1 MSTNRDLLKE
11 AIADAKAVKETAIA
25 NAKAALE
32 EAFTPQIKSM
42 LAAQIL
48 AEEEDD
54 DDLAEADK
62 VNKEKEEM
70 EEGYGMDD
78 TNEAEEI
85 DEEFDLEEILAELE
99 LEEGEDLEEE
109 TSEPH
114 GNIGAN
120 TPEGEPLG
128 FLEEE
133 INLDEMD
140 EDELKALIEDVIEDM
155 IESGELEAGGD
166 PVEFSDEEEGEEE
179 IEDEEE
185 VELSENLLAKTKGTA
200 KGVLK
205 SLAGYPEDVYKDALT
220 KLKANPELKDNKE
233 FMAMLNAAKTF
244 WNMASGAKSAGRDIG
259 TGAMGE
265 NKNMKKD
272 INEFDFSVPGSNPAI
287 ADDAQAIALF
297 LSTVVGLGGGSLLL
311 AYLQDEK
318 DALIDKFKQ
327 IIASK
332 NPKADA
338 KAAAEELKDEA
349 EMNENLRKF
358 KKEKSVGL
366 DEALKTIKILKK
378 EINES
383 NLLNSKLLYVN
394 KIFRNKNLTESQK
407 VKVLSAFDKA
417 TSVRETKVIYETLN
431 EGLVS
436 KTTTKSSIK
445 ESLGMASKPAGV
457 APKQPI
463 VESDQ
468 MVQRFQK
475 LAGIL

>member
-11 AIADAKAVKETAIA
+11 AIADAKAVKETALA

-48 AEEEDD
+48 AEEEEEDE

-62 VNKEKEEM
+62 VRMGKDEM
-70 EEGYGMDD
+70 EEGYGMED
-78 TNEAEEI
+78 TNEAEEL

-99 LEEGEDLEEE
+99 LEEGDDDTMEEE
-109 TSEPH
+109 MDAPH
-114 GNIGAN
+114 GNINADMDPD
-120 TPEGEPLG
+120 TG

-179 IEDEEE
+179 GGEEMEMGAEEE
-185 VELSENLLAKTKGTA
+185 VELDENILAKA
-200 KGVLK
+200 KGIAKGIGK
-205 SLAGYPEDVYKDALT
+205 SLIGFPEDVYNEAMA

-233 FMAMLNAAKTF
+233 FMAMLNAAKNF
-244 WNMASGAKSAGRDIG
+244 AAAAGAAASAGADIG
-259 TGAMGE
+259 T
-265 NKNMKKD
+265 K
-272 INEFDFSVPGSNPAI
+272 S
-287 ADDAQAIALF
+287 
-297 LSTVVGLGGGSLLL
+297 
-311 AYLQDEK
+311 
-318 DALIDKFKQ
+318 FKE
-327 IIASK
+327 
-332 NPKADA
+332 A
-338 KAAAEELKDEA
+338 KSEELE
-349 EMNENLRKF
+349 
-358 KKEKSVGL
+358 
-366 DEALKTIKILKK
+366 EALEAIETLKQ
-378 EINES
+378 ELSEV

-417 TSVRETKVIYETLN
+417 TSVKETKIIYETLN

-436 KTTTKSSIK
+436 KTNAKSSIK

>member
-11 AIADAKAVKETAIA
+11 AIADAKAVKETALA

-48 AEEEDD
+48 AEEEEEDE

-62 VNKEKEEM
+62 VRMGKDEM
-70 EEGYGMDD
+70 EEGYGMED
-78 TNEAEEI
+78 TNEAEEL

-99 LEEGEDLEEE
+99 LEEGDDDTMEEE
-109 TSEPH
+109 MDAPH
-114 GNIGAN
+114 GNINADMDPD
-120 TPEGEPLG
+120 TG

-166 PVEFSDEEEGEEE
+166 PVEFSDEEEEE
-179 IEDEEE
+179 EDEEE
-185 VELSENLLAKTKGTA
+185 GGEEMDMEMGAEEEMELDENILAKA
-200 KGVLK
+200 KGIAKGIGK
-205 SLAGYPEDVYKDALT
+205 SLIGFPEDVYNEAMA
-220 KLKANPELKDNKE
+220 KLKANPELKNNKE
-233 FMAMLNAAKTF
+233 FMAMLNAAKNF
-244 WNMASGAKSAGRDIG
+244 AAAAGAAASAGSDIG
-259 TGAMGE
+259 TKSFKEAKSKE
-265 NKNMKKD
+265 L
-272 INEFDFSVPGSNPAI
+272 EEAFEAI
-287 ADDAQAIALF
+287 KVLKQE
-297 LSTVVGLGGGSLLL
+297 LSEV
-311 AYLQDEK
+311 
-318 DALIDKFKQ
+318 
-327 IIASK
+327 
-332 NPKADA
+332 
-338 KAAAEELKDEA
+338 
-349 EMNENLRKF
+349 
-358 KKEKSVGL
+358 
-366 DEALKTIKILKK
+366 
-378 EINES
+378 

-407 VKVLSAFDKA
+407 VKVLSTFDKA
-417 TSVRETKVIYETLN
+417 TSVKETKIIYETLN

-436 KTTTKSSIK
+436 KTTKSSIK

-468 MVQRFQK
+468 MIQRFQK

>member
-48 AEEEDD
+48 AEEEED

-70 EEGYGMDD
+70 EEGYGIDD
-78 TNEAEEI
+78 TNEAEELE
-85 DEEFDLEEILAELE
+85 EEFDLEEILAELE

-155 IESGELEAGGD
+155 IKSGELEAGGD
-166 PVEFSDEEEGEEE
+166 PVEFSDEEEEEGEEEMDMGDMETEEE
-179 IEDEEE
+179 IEEGLKDLISKIKVAVGNEGEIVKTWLAKQDPKLVANAITDKEAYSDLLNLLRKEFSKDYDGSQMAKLYQALSKIVRGKELNSFIQSDPSGLLGTRKMEES
-185 VELSENLLAKTKGTA
+185 VELA
-200 KGVLK
+200 
-205 SLAGYPEDVYKDALT
+205 
-220 KLKANPELKDNKE
+220 
-233 FMAMLNAAKTF
+233 
-244 WNMASGAKSAGRDIG
+244 
-259 TGAMGE
+259 
-265 NKNMKKD
+265 
-272 INEFDFSVPGSNPAI
+272 
-287 ADDAQAIALF
+287 
-297 LSTVVGLGGGSLLL
+297 
-311 AYLQDEK
+311 
-318 DALIDKFKQ
+318 
-327 IIASK
+327 
-332 NPKADA
+332 
-338 KAAAEELKDEA
+338 
-349 EMNENLRKF
+349 
-358 KKEKSVGL
+358 
-366 DEALKTIKILKK
+366 EALKAIKILRK
-378 EINES
+378 ELNEV

-417 TSVRETKVIYETLN
+417 TSVRETKIIYETLN

-445 ESLGMASKPAGV
+445 ESLGMASKPAGI

>member
-11 AIADAKAVKETAIA
+11 AIADAKAVKETALA

-48 AEEEDD
+48 AEEEEEDE

-62 VNKEKEEM
+62 VRMDKDEM
-70 EEGYGMDD
+70 EEGYGMED
-78 TNEAEEI
+78 TNEAEELE
-85 DEEFDLEEILAELE
+85 EEFDLEEILAELD
-99 LEEGEDLEEE
+99 LEEGDYETMEEE

-120 TPEGEPLG
+120 TPKGEPLG
-128 FLEEE
+128 FLDEE

-166 PVEFSDEEEGEEE
+166 PVEFSDEEEEEGEEE
-179 IEDEEE
+179 IDMGDMEAEEE
-185 VELSENLLAKTKGTA
+185 IEEGLKDTVKGFGQKLGTA
-200 KGVLK
+200 VGKLAAPSSVKFLKVVKEKGLYDDLK
-205 SLAGYPEDVYKDALT
+205 KNLRGAPQNNTFQNIVKDDLGMDGLDRKQIANIISIAIELEFGQTVGGAMSTAGGPGEAGMT
-220 KLKANPELKDNKE
+220 AANENKE
-233 FMAMLNAAKTF
+233 
-244 WNMASGAKSAGRDIG
+244 
-259 TGAMGE
+259 
-265 NKNMKKD
+265 
-272 INEFDFSVPGSNPAI
+272 
-287 ADDAQAIALF
+287 
-297 LSTVVGLGGGSLLL
+297 
-311 AYLQDEK
+311 LQ
-318 DALIDKFKQ
+318 
-327 IIASK
+327 
-332 NPKADA
+332 
-338 KAAAEELKDEA
+338 
-349 EMNENLRKF
+349 
-358 KKEKSVGL
+358 
-366 DEALKTIKILKK
+366 EALKAIKILKK
-378 EINES
+378 ELNEV

-417 TSVRETKVIYETLN
+417 TSVRETKIIYETLN

-436 KTTTKSSIK
+436 KTNAKSSIK

-468 MVQRFQK
+468 MIQRFQK

>member
-70 EEGYGMDD
+70 EESYDMDN

-155 IESGELEAGGD
+155 IKSGELEAGGD
-166 PVEFSDEEEGEEE
+166 PVEFSDEEEEEGEEEMDMGDMETEEE
-179 IEDEEE
+179 IEEGLKDLISKIKVAVGNEGEIVKTWLAKQDPKLVANAITDKEAYSDLLNLLRKEFSKDYDGSQMAKLYQALSKIVRGKELNSFIQSDPSGLLGTRKMEES
-185 VELSENLLAKTKGTA
+185 VELA
-200 KGVLK
+200 
-205 SLAGYPEDVYKDALT
+205 
-220 KLKANPELKDNKE
+220 
-233 FMAMLNAAKTF
+233 
-244 WNMASGAKSAGRDIG
+244 
-259 TGAMGE
+259 
-265 NKNMKKD
+265 
-272 INEFDFSVPGSNPAI
+272 
-287 ADDAQAIALF
+287 
-297 LSTVVGLGGGSLLL
+297 
-311 AYLQDEK
+311 
-318 DALIDKFKQ
+318 
-327 IIASK
+327 
-332 NPKADA
+332 
-338 KAAAEELKDEA
+338 
-349 EMNENLRKF
+349 
-358 KKEKSVGL
+358 
-366 DEALKTIKILKK
+366 EALKAIKILRK
-378 EINES
+378 ELNEV

-417 TSVRETKVIYETLN
+417 TSVRETKIIYETLN

-445 ESLGMASKPAGV
+445 ESLGMASKPAGI

>member
-48 AEEEDD
+48 AEEEED

-166 PVEFSDEEEGEEE
+166 PVEFSDEEEEEEGEEEMDMGDMETEEE
-179 IEDEEE
+179 IEEGLKDLISKIKVAVGNEGEI
-185 VELSENLLAKTKGTA
+185 VKTWLAKQD
-200 KGVLK
+200 
-205 SLAGYPEDVYKDALT
+205 P
-220 KLKANPELKDNKE
+220 KLVANATTNKE
-233 FMAMLNAAKTF
+233 AYNDLLDSLRKEFSKDYDGSQMAKF
-244 WNMASGAKSAGRDIG
+244 Y
-259 TGAMGE
+259 
-265 NKNMKKD
+265 
-272 INEFDFSVPGSNPAI
+272 
-287 ADDAQAIALF
+287 QA
-297 LSTVVGLGGGSLLL
+297 LSKIVKG
-311 AYLQDEK
+311 
-318 DALIDKFKQ
+318 
-327 IIASK
+327 
-332 NPKADA
+332 
-338 KAAAEELKDEA
+338 EELKTFISKDPSGLSA
-349 EMNENLRKF
+349 PRKMG
-358 KKEKSVGL
+358 ESVEL
-366 DEALKTIKILKK
+366 AEALKAIKILRK
-378 EINES
+378 ELNEV

-417 TSVRETKVIYETLN
+417 TSVRETKIIYETLN

-436 KTTTKSSIK
+436 KITTKSSIK

>member
-1 MSTNRDLLKE
+1 
-11 AIADAKAVKETAIA
+11 
-25 NAKAALE
+25 
-32 EAFTPQIKSM
+32 
-42 LAAQIL
+42 
-48 AEEEDD
+48 
-54 DDLAEADK
+54 
-62 VNKEKEEM
+62 M
-70 EEGYGMDD
+70 ED
-78 TNEAEEI
+78 TNEAEEL

-99 LEEGEDLEEE
+99 LEEGDDDTMEEE
-109 TSEPH
+109 MDAPH
-114 GNIGAN
+114 GNINADMDPD
-120 TPEGEPLG
+120 TG

-179 IEDEEE
+179 GGEEMEMGAEEE
-185 VELSENLLAKTKGTA
+185 VELDENILAKA
-200 KGVLK
+200 KGIAKGIGK
-205 SLAGYPEDVYKDALT
+205 SLIGFPEDVYNEAMA

-233 FMAMLNAAKTF
+233 FMAMLNAAKNF
-244 WNMASGAKSAGRDIG
+244 AAAAGAAASAGADIG
-259 TGAMGE
+259 T
-265 NKNMKKD
+265 K
-272 INEFDFSVPGSNPAI
+272 S
-287 ADDAQAIALF
+287 
-297 LSTVVGLGGGSLLL
+297 
-311 AYLQDEK
+311 
-318 DALIDKFKQ
+318 FKE
-327 IIASK
+327 
-332 NPKADA
+332 A
-338 KAAAEELKDEA
+338 KSEELE
-349 EMNENLRKF
+349 
-358 KKEKSVGL
+358 
-366 DEALKTIKILKK
+366 EALEAIETLKQ
-378 EINES
+378 ELSEV

-417 TSVRETKVIYETLN
+417 TSVKETKIIYETLN

-436 KTTTKSSIK
+436 KTNAKSSIK

>member
-48 AEEEDD
+48 AEEEED

-140 EDELKALIEDVIEDM
+140 ENELKALIEDVIEDM

-166 PVEFSDEEEGEEE
+166 PVEFSDEEEEEEGEEE
-179 IEDEEE
+179 MDMGDMEAEEE
-185 VELSENLLAKTKGTA
+185 VELDENILAKTKGVT
-200 KGVLK
+200 KGIAK
-205 SLAGYPEDVYKDALT
+205 SLVGFPEDVYKEALA
-220 KLKANPELKDNKE
+220 KLKENPELKDNKE

-244 WNMASGAKSAGRDIG
+244 WNMASGAKSAGKDIG
-259 TGAMGE
+259 TSAMGE
-265 NKNMKKD
+265 SK
-272 INEFDFSVPGSNPAI
+272 ELQEALEAI
-287 ADDAQAIALF
+287 K
-297 LSTVVGLGGGSLLL
+297 V
-311 AYLQDEK
+311 
-318 DALIDKFKQ
+318 
-327 IIASK
+327 
-332 NPKADA
+332 
-338 KAAAEELKDEA
+338 
-349 EMNENLRKF
+349 LRK
-358 KKEKSVGL
+358 EL
-366 DEALKTIKILKK
+366 
-378 EINES
+378 NEV

>member
-48 AEEEDD
+48 AEEEED

-62 VNKEKEEM
+62 VNMEKDEM

-166 PVEFSDEEEGEEE
+166 PVEFSDEEEEEGEEE
-179 IEDEEE
+179 IDMGDMEDEEE
-185 VELSENLLAKTKGTA
+185 IEENILSKAKDIFSSDTAKFIKKVKEKGLYDDLKKNLRGASQNNTFQDIIKIDLGMDGLSRGQVANIISRAIEKEFGKSVGGAMTTAGGAGEAGGTTAERLEFQEALKAIKSLKKELSE
-200 KGVLK
+200 V
-205 SLAGYPEDVYKDALT
+205 
-220 KLKANPELKDNKE
+220 
-233 FMAMLNAAKTF
+233 
-244 WNMASGAKSAGRDIG
+244 
-259 TGAMGE
+259 
-265 NKNMKKD
+265 
-272 INEFDFSVPGSNPAI
+272 
-287 ADDAQAIALF
+287 
-297 LSTVVGLGGGSLLL
+297 
-311 AYLQDEK
+311 
-318 DALIDKFKQ
+318 
-327 IIASK
+327 
-332 NPKADA
+332 
-338 KAAAEELKDEA
+338 
-349 EMNENLRKF
+349 
-358 KKEKSVGL
+358 
-366 DEALKTIKILKK
+366 
-378 EINES
+378 

-394 KIFRNKNLTESQK
+394 KVFRNKNLTESQK

-417 TSVRETKVIYETLN
+417 TSVREAKVIYETLN
-431 EGLVS
+431 EGLVAKS
-436 KTTTKSSIK
+436 TTKTSIR
-445 ESLGMASKPAGV
+445 ESLGRASKPTGV

-468 MVQRFQK
+468 MVKRFQK

>member
-48 AEEEDD
+48 AEEEEE

-62 VNKEKEEM
+62 VNMEKDEM

-99 LEEGEDLEEE
+99 LDEEDEMTEEDMYEAEE
-109 TSEPH
+109 
-114 GNIGAN
+114 A
-120 TPEGEPLG
+120 EG
-128 FLEEE
+128 LEEE

-155 IESGELEAGGD
+155 IKSGELEAGGD
-166 PVEFSDEEEGEEE
+166 PVEFSDEEEEEGKEEMDMGDMEAEEE
-179 IEDEEE
+179 IEEGLKDLISKIKVAVGNEGEI
-185 VELSENLLAKTKGTA
+185 VKTWLAKQDPKLVANATTDKEA
-200 KGVLK
+200 YDDLLD
-205 SLAGYPEDVYKDALT
+205 SLR
-220 KLKANPELKDNKE
+220 KE
-233 FMAMLNAAKTF
+233 FSKDYDGSQMAKF
-244 WNMASGAKSAGRDIG
+244 Y
-259 TGAMGE
+259 
-265 NKNMKKD
+265 
-272 INEFDFSVPGSNPAI
+272 
-287 ADDAQAIALF
+287 QA
-297 LSTVVGLGGGSLLL
+297 LSKIVKG
-311 AYLQDEK
+311 
-318 DALIDKFKQ
+318 
-327 IIASK
+327 
-332 NPKADA
+332 
-338 KAAAEELKDEA
+338 EELKTFISKDPSGLSA
-349 EMNENLRKF
+349 PRKIG
-358 KKEKSVGL
+358 ESVEL
-366 DEALKTIKILKK
+366 AEALKAIKILKK
-378 EINES
+378 ELNEV

-417 TSVRETKVIYETLN
+417 TSVRETKIIYETLN

-436 KTTTKSSIK
+436 KITTKSSIK

>member
-1 MSTNRDLLKE
+1 
-11 AIADAKAVKETAIA
+11 
-25 NAKAALE
+25 
-32 EAFTPQIKSM
+32 M

-48 AEEEDD
+48 AEEEEE

-62 VNKEKEEM
+62 VNMEKDEM

-85 DEEFDLEEILAELE
+85 EEEFDLEEILAELE
-99 LEEGEDLEEE
+99 LDEE

-166 PVEFSDEEEGEEE
+166 PVEFSDEEEEEGEEEMDMGDMEAEEE
-179 IEDEEE
+179 IEEGLKDLISKIKVAVGNEGEIVKTWLAKQDPKLVANAITDKEAYNDLLDSLRKEFSKDYDGSQMAKFYQVLSKIVRGKELNSFIQSDPSGLIGTRKMEES
-185 VELSENLLAKTKGTA
+185 VELA
-200 KGVLK
+200 
-205 SLAGYPEDVYKDALT
+205 
-220 KLKANPELKDNKE
+220 
-233 FMAMLNAAKTF
+233 
-244 WNMASGAKSAGRDIG
+244 
-259 TGAMGE
+259 
-265 NKNMKKD
+265 
-272 INEFDFSVPGSNPAI
+272 
-287 ADDAQAIALF
+287 
-297 LSTVVGLGGGSLLL
+297 
-311 AYLQDEK
+311 
-318 DALIDKFKQ
+318 
-327 IIASK
+327 
-332 NPKADA
+332 
-338 KAAAEELKDEA
+338 
-349 EMNENLRKF
+349 
-358 KKEKSVGL
+358 
-366 DEALKTIKILKK
+366 EALKAIKILKK
-378 EINES
+378 ELNEV

>member
-1 MSTNRDLLKE
+1 
-11 AIADAKAVKETAIA
+11 
-25 NAKAALE
+25 
-32 EAFTPQIKSM
+32 M

-48 AEEEDD
+48 AEEEED

-78 TNEAEEI
+78 TNEVEEI

-166 PVEFSDEEEGEEE
+166 PVEFSDEEEEGEEE
-179 IEDEEE
+179 IDMGDMEAEEE
-185 VELSENLLAKTKGTA
+185 IEEGLKDLISKIKVAVGNEGEIVKTWLAKQDPKLVANATTDKEAYNDLLDSLRKEFSKDYDGSQMAKFYQALSKIVKGVEL
-200 KGVLK
+200 
-205 SLAGYPEDVYKDALT
+205 
-220 KLKANPELKDNKE
+220 
-233 FMAMLNAAKTF
+233 KTF
-244 WNMASGAKSAGRDIG
+244 ISKDPSGLSAPRK
-259 TGAMGE
+259 MGE
-265 NKNMKKD
+265 
-272 INEFDFSVPGSNPAI
+272 SVE
-287 ADDAQAIALF
+287 
-297 LSTVVGLGGGSLLL
+297 L
-311 AYLQDEK
+311 A
-318 DALIDKFKQ
+318 
-327 IIASK
+327 
-332 NPKADA
+332 
-338 KAAAEELKDEA
+338 
-349 EMNENLRKF
+349 
-358 KKEKSVGL
+358 
-366 DEALKTIKILKK
+366 EALKAIKILKK
-378 EINES
+378 ELNEV

-417 TSVRETKVIYETLN
+417 TSVRETKIIYETLN

-436 KTTTKSSIK
+436 KITTKSSIK

>member
-70 EEGYGMDD
+70 EESYDMDN

-155 IESGELEAGGD
+155 IKSGELEAGGD
-166 PVEFSDEEEGEEE
+166 PVEFSDEEEEEGEEEMDMGDMEAEEE
-179 IEDEEE
+179 IEEGLKDLISKIKVAVGNEGEIVKTWLAKQDPKLVANAITDKEAYSDLLNLLRKEFSKDYDGSQMAKLYQALSKIVRGKELNSFIQSDPSGLLGTRKMEES
-185 VELSENLLAKTKGTA
+185 VELA
-200 KGVLK
+200 
-205 SLAGYPEDVYKDALT
+205 
-220 KLKANPELKDNKE
+220 
-233 FMAMLNAAKTF
+233 
-244 WNMASGAKSAGRDIG
+244 
-259 TGAMGE
+259 
-265 NKNMKKD
+265 
-272 INEFDFSVPGSNPAI
+272 
-287 ADDAQAIALF
+287 
-297 LSTVVGLGGGSLLL
+297 
-311 AYLQDEK
+311 
-318 DALIDKFKQ
+318 
-327 IIASK
+327 
-332 NPKADA
+332 
-338 KAAAEELKDEA
+338 
-349 EMNENLRKF
+349 
-358 KKEKSVGL
+358 
-366 DEALKTIKILKK
+366 EALKAIKILRK
-378 EINES
+378 ELNEV

-407 VKVLSAFDKA
+407 IKVLSAFDKA
-417 TSVRETKVIYETLN
+417 TSVRETKIIYETLN

-445 ESLGMASKPAGV
+445 ESLGMASKPAGI

>member
-11 AIADAKAVKETAIA
+11 AIADAKAVKETALA

-48 AEEEDD
+48 AEEEEEDE
-54 DDLAEADK
+54 DDLAEADR
-62 VNKEKEEM
+62 VRMEKDEM

-99 LEEGEDLEEE
+99 LDEEDDMMEGEDDMM
-109 TSEPH
+109 
-114 GNIGAN
+114 
-120 TPEGEPLG
+120 
-128 FLEEE
+128 EEE

-166 PVEFSDEEEGEEE
+166 PVEFSGEEEGEEE
-179 IEDEEE
+179 GGEEMDMEMDAEEE
-185 VELSENLLAKTKGTA
+185 IEEGLKDVISKIKVTLGNEGEMVKKWLATQ
-200 KGVLK
+200 
-205 SLAGYPEDVYKDALT
+205 
-220 KLKANPELKDNKE
+220 NPEL
-233 FMAMLNAAKTF
+233 
-244 WNMASGAKSAGRDIG
+244 I
-259 TGAMGE
+259 
-265 NKNMKKD
+265 
-272 INEFDFSVPGSNPAI
+272 V
-287 ADDAQAIALF
+287 
-297 LSTVVGLGGGSLLL
+297 
-311 AYLQDEK
+311 
-318 DALIDKFKQ
+318 
-327 IIASK
+327 
-332 NPKADA
+332 
-338 KAAAEELKDEA
+338 KAANDDEDAYKELLDGLRAKYSKDYDGSGMAKMYNALSKIVKGKELDTFISKDPSGLQGPSTPQKEA
-349 EMNENLRKF
+349 LK
-358 KKEKSVGL
+358 L
-366 DEALKTIKILKK
+366 QEALKTVKILQQ
-378 EINES
+378 ELSEV

-417 TSVRETKVIYETLN
+417 TSVRETKIIYETLN

-445 ESLGMASKPAGV
+445 ESLGMASKPAGI

-468 MVQRFQK
+468 MVKRFQK

>member
-48 AEEEDD
+48 AEEEEE

-62 VNKEKEEM
+62 VNMEKDEM

-99 LEEGEDLEEE
+99 LDEE

-120 TPEGEPLG
+120 TPKGKPLG

-166 PVEFSDEEEGEEE
+166 PVEFSGEEEEEGDEMEA
-179 IEDEEE
+179 EEE
-185 VELSENLLAKTKGTA
+185 VELSENILAKTKGTA
-200 KGVLK
+200 KGILK
-205 SLAGYPEDVYKDALT
+205 SLVGFPKDVYQDALA
-220 KLKANPELKDNKE
+220 KLKENPELKDNKE

-244 WNMASGAKSAGRDIG
+244 WEIAAGAKAAGSDMG
-259 TGAMGE
+259 TKAMGE

-272 INEFDFSVPGSNPAI
+272 INEFDFNVPGSNPEI
-287 ADDAQAIALF
+287 ANDAYAVALF
-297 LSTVVGLGGGSLLL
+297 LSTIVGLGGGSLLL

-327 IIASK
+327 IMASR
-332 NPKADA
+332 NPKAEA
-338 KAAAEELKDEA
+338 TKAAEELSDEA
-349 EMNENLRKF
+349 KMNENLRKF

-366 DEALKTIKILKK
+366 DEALKAIKILKK

-445 ESLGMASKPAGV
+445 ESLGMASKAAGI

>member
-48 AEEEDD
+48 AEEEEE

-62 VNKEKEEM
+62 VNMEKDEM

-85 DEEFDLEEILAELE
+85 EEEFDLEEILAELE
-99 LEEGEDLEEE
+99 LDEE

-166 PVEFSDEEEGEEE
+166 PVEFSGEEEEEGDEMEA
-179 IEDEEE
+179 EEE
-185 VELSENLLAKTKGTA
+185 VELSENLLDKAKGTA

-205 SLAGYPEDVYKDALT
+205 SLAGYPEDVYKDALA

-244 WNMASGAKSAGRDIG
+244 WNMASGAKAAGKDIG

-272 INEFDFSVPGSNPAI
+272 INEFDFNVPGSNPEI
-287 ADDAQAIALF
+287 ANDAYAVALF
-297 LSTVVGLGGGSLLL
+297 LSTIVGLGGGSLLL

-318 DALIDKFKQ
+318 DALVDKIKQ
-327 IIASK
+327 IMASR
-332 NPKADA
+332 NPKAEA
-338 KAAAEELKDEA
+338 TKAAEELKDEA

-445 ESLGMASKPAGV
+445 ESLGMASKAAGV

>member
-48 AEEEDD
+48 AEEEED

-62 VNKEKEEM
+62 VNKEKDEM

-99 LEEGEDLEEE
+99 LDEEDEMKEEVYE
-109 TSEPH
+109 AEEAE
-114 GNIGAN
+114 N
-120 TPEGEPLG
+120 
-128 FLEEE
+128 LEEE

-166 PVEFSDEEEGEEE
+166 PVEFSGEEEEEGEEE
-179 IEDEEE
+179 MDMGDMEAEEE
-185 VELSENLLAKTKGTA
+185 IEENILSKAKDIFSSDTA
-200 KGVLK
+200 KFIKKVKEKGLYDDLK
-205 SLAGYPEDVYKDALT
+205 KNLRGASQNNTFQDIIKVDLGMDGLSRGQV
-220 KLKANPELKDNKE
+220 ANIISRAIEKE
-233 FMAMLNAAKTF
+233 F
-244 WNMASGAKSAGRDIG
+244 G
-259 TGAMGE
+259 
-265 NKNMKKD
+265 
-272 INEFDFSVPGSNPAI
+272 
-287 ADDAQAIALF
+287 
-297 LSTVVGLGGGSLLL
+297 
-311 AYLQDEK
+311 
-318 DALIDKFKQ
+318 
-327 IIASK
+327 
-332 NPKADA
+332 
-338 KAAAEELKDEA
+338 
-349 EMNENLRKF
+349 
-358 KKEKSVGL
+358 KSVGGAMTTAGGAGEAGGTTAERL
-366 DEALKTIKILKK
+366 ELQEALKAIKSLKK
-378 EINES
+378 ELNEV

-417 TSVRETKVIYETLN
+417 TSVREAKVIYETLN
-431 EGLVS
+431 EGLVAKS
-436 KTTTKSSIK
+436 TTKTPIR
-445 ESLGMASKPAGV
+445 ESLGRASKPAGV

-468 MVQRFQK
+468 MVKRFQK

>member
-48 AEEEDD
+48 AEEEEE

-62 VNKEKEEM
+62 VNMEKDEM

-166 PVEFSDEEEGEEE
+166 PVEFSDEEEEGEEEMDMGDMEAEEE
-179 IEDEEE
+179 IEEGLKDLISKIKVAVGNEGEIVKTWLAKQDPKLVANAITDKEAYNDLLDLLRKEFSKDYDGSQMAKFYQALSKIVRGKELNSFIQSDPSGLMGTRKMEES
-185 VELSENLLAKTKGTA
+185 VELA
-200 KGVLK
+200 
-205 SLAGYPEDVYKDALT
+205 
-220 KLKANPELKDNKE
+220 
-233 FMAMLNAAKTF
+233 
-244 WNMASGAKSAGRDIG
+244 
-259 TGAMGE
+259 
-265 NKNMKKD
+265 
-272 INEFDFSVPGSNPAI
+272 
-287 ADDAQAIALF
+287 
-297 LSTVVGLGGGSLLL
+297 
-311 AYLQDEK
+311 
-318 DALIDKFKQ
+318 
-327 IIASK
+327 
-332 NPKADA
+332 
-338 KAAAEELKDEA
+338 
-349 EMNENLRKF
+349 
-358 KKEKSVGL
+358 
-366 DEALKTIKILKK
+366 EALKAIKILKK
-378 EINES
+378 ELNEV

-445 ESLGMASKPAGV
+445 ESLGMASKAAGI

>member
-11 AIADAKAVKETAIA
+11 AIADAKAVKETALA

-48 AEEEDD
+48 AEEEEEDE

-62 VNKEKEEM
+62 VRMDKDEM
-70 EEGYGMDD
+70 EEGYGMED
-78 TNEAEEI
+78 TNEAEELE
-85 DEEFDLEEILAELE
+85 EEFDLEEILAELD
-99 LEEGEDLEEE
+99 LEEEDYETMEEE

-128 FLEEE
+128 FLDEE

-166 PVEFSDEEEGEEE
+166 PVEFSDEEEEGEEE
-179 IEDEEE
+179 GGEEMDMEMDAEEE
-185 VELSENLLAKTKGTA
+185 MELDENILAKA
-200 KGVLK
+200 KGIAKGIGK
-205 SLAGYPEDVYKDALT
+205 SLIGFPEDVYNEAMA
-220 KLKANPELKDNKE
+220 KLKANPELKNNKE
-233 FMAMLNAAKTF
+233 FMAMLNAAKNF
-244 WNMASGAKSAGRDIG
+244 AAAAGAAASAGADIG
-259 TGAMGE
+259 T
-265 NKNMKKD
+265 K
-272 INEFDFSVPGSNPAI
+272 S
-287 ADDAQAIALF
+287 
-297 LSTVVGLGGGSLLL
+297 
-311 AYLQDEK
+311 
-318 DALIDKFKQ
+318 FKE
-327 IIASK
+327 
-332 NPKADA
+332 A
-338 KAAAEELKDEA
+338 KSEELE
-349 EMNENLRKF
+349 
-358 KKEKSVGL
+358 
-366 DEALKTIKILKK
+366 EALEAIETLKQ
-378 EINES
+378 ELSEV

-417 TSVRETKVIYETLN
+417 TSVKETKIIYETLN

>member
-48 AEEEDD
+48 AEEEED

-155 IESGELEAGGD
+155 IKSGELEAGGD
-166 PVEFSDEEEGEEE
+166 PVEFSNEEEEEGKEEMDMGDMEAEEE
-179 IEDEEE
+179 IEEGLKDLISKIKVAVGNEGEIVKTWLAKQDPKLVANATTDKEAYDDLLDLLRKEFSKDYDGSQMAKFYQVLSKIVRGKELNSFIQSDPSGLMGTRKMEES
-185 VELSENLLAKTKGTA
+185 VELA
-200 KGVLK
+200 
-205 SLAGYPEDVYKDALT
+205 
-220 KLKANPELKDNKE
+220 
-233 FMAMLNAAKTF
+233 
-244 WNMASGAKSAGRDIG
+244 
-259 TGAMGE
+259 
-265 NKNMKKD
+265 
-272 INEFDFSVPGSNPAI
+272 
-287 ADDAQAIALF
+287 
-297 LSTVVGLGGGSLLL
+297 
-311 AYLQDEK
+311 
-318 DALIDKFKQ
+318 
-327 IIASK
+327 
-332 NPKADA
+332 
-338 KAAAEELKDEA
+338 
-349 EMNENLRKF
+349 
-358 KKEKSVGL
+358 
-366 DEALKTIKILKK
+366 EALKAIKILKK
-378 EINES
+378 ELNEV

-417 TSVRETKVIYETLN
+417 TSVRETKIIYETLN

>member
-11 AIADAKAVKETAIA
+11 AIADAKAVKDTAIA

-54 DDLAEADK
+54 DLAEADK
-62 VNKEKEEM
+62 VNMEKEEM

-78 TNEAEEI
+78 TNEAEELE
-85 DEEFDLEEILAELE
+85 EEFDLEEILAELE

-120 TPEGEPLG
+120 TPEGEPLS

-166 PVEFSDEEEGEEE
+166 PVEFSDEEEEEGEEE
-179 IEDEEE
+179 MDMGDMEAEEE
-185 VELSENLLAKTKGTA
+185 VELDENILSKTKAVA
-200 KGVLK
+200 KGVAK
-205 SLAGYPEDVYKDALT
+205 SLNPFDNVRDAYKDALA
-220 KLKANPELKDNKE
+220 KLETNPELKNNKE
-233 FMAMLNAAKTF
+233 YMTMLKAMENVANFVGGAAYAAQNNQSK
-244 WNMASGAKSAGRDIG
+244 GQY
-259 TGAMGE
+259 E
-265 NKNMKKD
+265 NK
-272 INEFDFSVPGSNPAI
+272 E
-287 ADDAQAIALF
+287 
-297 LSTVVGLGGGSLLL
+297 
-311 AYLQDEK
+311 LQ
-318 DALIDKFKQ
+318 
-327 IIASK
+327 
-332 NPKADA
+332 
-338 KAAAEELKDEA
+338 
-349 EMNENLRKF
+349 
-358 KKEKSVGL
+358 
-366 DEALKTIKILKK
+366 EALKAIKILKK
-378 EINES
+378 ELNEV

>member
-11 AIADAKAVKETAIA
+11 AIADAKAVKETALA

-48 AEEEDD
+48 AEEEEEDE

-62 VNKEKEEM
+62 IRMEKDEM

-99 LEEGEDLEEE
+99 LDEEDDMMEGEDDMM
-109 TSEPH
+109 
-114 GNIGAN
+114 
-120 TPEGEPLG
+120 
-128 FLEEE
+128 EEE

-166 PVEFSDEEEGEEE
+166 PVEFSGEEEGEEE
-179 IEDEEE
+179 GGEEMDMEMDAEEE
-185 VELSENLLAKTKGTA
+185 IEEG
-200 KGVLK
+200 LK
-205 SLAGYPEDVYKDALT
+205 DVISKIKVTLGNEGEMVKKWLT
-220 KLKANPELKDNKE
+220 TQNPEL
-233 FMAMLNAAKTF
+233 
-244 WNMASGAKSAGRDIG
+244 I
-259 TGAMGE
+259 
-265 NKNMKKD
+265 
-272 INEFDFSVPGSNPAI
+272 V
-287 ADDAQAIALF
+287 
-297 LSTVVGLGGGSLLL
+297 
-311 AYLQDEK
+311 
-318 DALIDKFKQ
+318 
-327 IIASK
+327 
-332 NPKADA
+332 
-338 KAAAEELKDEA
+338 KAANDDEDAYKELLDGLRAKYSKDYDGSGMAKMYNALSKIVKGKELDTFISKDPSGLQGPSTPQKEA
-349 EMNENLRKF
+349 LK
-358 KKEKSVGL
+358 L
-366 DEALKTIKILKK
+366 QEALKTVKILQQ
-378 EINES
+378 ELSEV

-417 TSVRETKVIYETLN
+417 TSVRETKIIYETLN

-445 ESLGMASKPAGV
+445 ESLGMASKPAGI

-468 MVQRFQK
+468 MVKRFQK

>member
-48 AEEEDD
+48 AEEEEE

-62 VNKEKEEM
+62 VNMEKDEM

-99 LEEGEDLEEE
+99 LDEEDEMTEEDMYEAEE
-109 TSEPH
+109 
-114 GNIGAN
+114 A
-120 TPEGEPLG
+120 EG
-128 FLEEE
+128 LEEE

-155 IESGELEAGGD
+155 IKSGELEAGGD
-166 PVEFSDEEEGEEE
+166 PVEFSDEEEEEGKEEMDMGDMEAEEE
-179 IEDEEE
+179 IEEGLKDLISKIKVAVGNEGEIVKTWLAKQDPKLVANAITDKEAYDDLLDSLRKEFSKDYDGSQMAKFYQALSKIVRGKELNSFIQSDPSGLMGTRKMEES
-185 VELSENLLAKTKGTA
+185 VELA
-200 KGVLK
+200 
-205 SLAGYPEDVYKDALT
+205 
-220 KLKANPELKDNKE
+220 
-233 FMAMLNAAKTF
+233 
-244 WNMASGAKSAGRDIG
+244 
-259 TGAMGE
+259 
-265 NKNMKKD
+265 
-272 INEFDFSVPGSNPAI
+272 
-287 ADDAQAIALF
+287 
-297 LSTVVGLGGGSLLL
+297 
-311 AYLQDEK
+311 
-318 DALIDKFKQ
+318 
-327 IIASK
+327 
-332 NPKADA
+332 
-338 KAAAEELKDEA
+338 
-349 EMNENLRKF
+349 
-358 KKEKSVGL
+358 
-366 DEALKTIKILKK
+366 EALKAIKILKK
-378 EINES
+378 ELNEV

-417 TSVRETKVIYETLN
+417 TSVRETKIIYETLN

-436 KTTTKSSIK
+436 KTTAKSSIK
-445 ESLGMASKPAGV
+445 ESLGMASKAAGV

>member
-11 AIADAKAVKETAIA
+11 AIADAKAVKETALA

-48 AEEEDD
+48 AEEEEEDE

-62 VNKEKEEM
+62 VRMDKDEM
-70 EEGYGMDD
+70 EEGYGMED
-78 TNEAEEI
+78 TNEAEELE
-85 DEEFDLEEILAELE
+85 EEFDLEEILAELD
-99 LEEGEDLEEE
+99 LEEGDYETMEEE

-120 TPEGEPLG
+120 TPKGEPLG
-128 FLEEE
+128 FLDEE

-166 PVEFSDEEEGEEE
+166 PVEFSDEEEEEGEEE
-179 IEDEEE
+179 GGEEMDMEMDAEEE
-185 VELSENLLAKTKGTA
+185 MELDENILAKA
-200 KGVLK
+200 KGIAKGIGK
-205 SLAGYPEDVYKDALT
+205 SLIGFPEDVYNEAMA
-220 KLKANPELKDNKE
+220 KLKANPELKNNKE
-233 FMAMLNAAKTF
+233 FMAMLNAAKNF
-244 WNMASGAKSAGRDIG
+244 AAAAGAAASAGADIG
-259 TGAMGE
+259 TKSFKEAKSKE
-265 NKNMKKD
+265 L
-272 INEFDFSVPGSNPAI
+272 EEAFEAI
-287 ADDAQAIALF
+287 KVLKQE
-297 LSTVVGLGGGSLLL
+297 LSEV
-311 AYLQDEK
+311 
-318 DALIDKFKQ
+318 
-327 IIASK
+327 
-332 NPKADA
+332 
-338 KAAAEELKDEA
+338 
-349 EMNENLRKF
+349 
-358 KKEKSVGL
+358 
-366 DEALKTIKILKK
+366 
-378 EINES
+378 

-417 TSVRETKVIYETLN
+417 TSVKETKIIYETLS

-436 KTTTKSSIK
+436 KTTKSSIK

>member
-48 AEEEDD
+48 AEEEEE

-62 VNKEKEEM
+62 VNMEKDEM

-99 LEEGEDLEEE
+99 LDEEDEMTEEDMYEAEE
-109 TSEPH
+109 
-114 GNIGAN
+114 A
-120 TPEGEPLG
+120 EG
-128 FLEEE
+128 LEEE

-155 IESGELEAGGD
+155 IKSGELEAGGD
-166 PVEFSDEEEGEEE
+166 PVEFSDEEEEEGKEEMDMGDMEAEEE
-179 IEDEEE
+179 IEEGLKDLISKIKVAVGNEGEI
-185 VELSENLLAKTKGTA
+185 VKTWLAKQDPKLVANATTDKEA
-200 KGVLK
+200 YDDLLD
-205 SLAGYPEDVYKDALT
+205 SLR
-220 KLKANPELKDNKE
+220 KE
-233 FMAMLNAAKTF
+233 FSKDYDGSQMAKF
-244 WNMASGAKSAGRDIG
+244 Y
-259 TGAMGE
+259 
-265 NKNMKKD
+265 
-272 INEFDFSVPGSNPAI
+272 
-287 ADDAQAIALF
+287 QA
-297 LSTVVGLGGGSLLL
+297 LSKIVKG
-311 AYLQDEK
+311 
-318 DALIDKFKQ
+318 
-327 IIASK
+327 
-332 NPKADA
+332 
-338 KAAAEELKDEA
+338 EELKTFISKDPSGLSA
-349 EMNENLRKF
+349 PRKIG
-358 KKEKSVGL
+358 ESVEL
-366 DEALKTIKILKK
+366 AEALKAIKILKK
-378 EINES
+378 ELNEV

>member
-48 AEEEDD
+48 AEEEED

-62 VNKEKEEM
+62 VNMEKDEM

-99 LEEGEDLEEE
+99 LDEEDEMKEEVYE
-109 TSEPH
+109 AEEAE
-114 GNIGAN
+114 N
-120 TPEGEPLG
+120 
-128 FLEEE
+128 LEEE

-166 PVEFSDEEEGEEE
+166 PVEFSDEEEEEGEEEMDMGDMEAEEE
-179 IEDEEE
+179 IEENILSKAKDIFSSDTAKFIKKVKEKGLYDDLKKNLRGASQNNTFQDIIKVDLGMDGLSRGQVANIISRAIEKE
-185 VELSENLLAKTKGTA
+185 FGKSVGGAMTTAGGAGEAGGTTAERLEFQEALKAIKSLKKELSE
-200 KGVLK
+200 V
-205 SLAGYPEDVYKDALT
+205 
-220 KLKANPELKDNKE
+220 
-233 FMAMLNAAKTF
+233 
-244 WNMASGAKSAGRDIG
+244 
-259 TGAMGE
+259 
-265 NKNMKKD
+265 
-272 INEFDFSVPGSNPAI
+272 
-287 ADDAQAIALF
+287 
-297 LSTVVGLGGGSLLL
+297 
-311 AYLQDEK
+311 
-318 DALIDKFKQ
+318 
-327 IIASK
+327 
-332 NPKADA
+332 
-338 KAAAEELKDEA
+338 
-349 EMNENLRKF
+349 
-358 KKEKSVGL
+358 
-366 DEALKTIKILKK
+366 
-378 EINES
+378 

-394 KIFRNKNLTESQK
+394 KVFRNKNLTESQK

-417 TSVRETKVIYETLN
+417 TSVREAKVIYETLN
-431 EGLVS
+431 EGLVAKS
-436 KTTTKSSIK
+436 TTKASIR
-445 ESLGMASKPAGV
+445 ESLGRASKPAGV

-468 MVQRFQK
+468 MVKRFQK

>member
-48 AEEEDD
+48 AEEEEE

-62 VNKEKEEM
+62 VNMEKDEM
-70 EEGYGMDD
+70 EEGYGMED
-78 TNEAEEI
+78 TNEAEEL

-99 LEEGEDLEEE
+99 LEEGDDDTMEEE
-109 TSEPH
+109 MDAPH
-114 GNIGAN
+114 GNINADMDPD
-120 TPEGEPLG
+120 TG

-155 IESGELEAGGD
+155 IKSGELEAGGD

-179 IEDEEE
+179 GGEEMDIEMDAEEE
-185 VELSENLLAKTKGTA
+185 IEEGLKDVISKIKVTLGNEGEMVKKWLATQ
-200 KGVLK
+200 
-205 SLAGYPEDVYKDALT
+205 
-220 KLKANPELKDNKE
+220 NPEL
-233 FMAMLNAAKTF
+233 
-244 WNMASGAKSAGRDIG
+244 I
-259 TGAMGE
+259 
-265 NKNMKKD
+265 
-272 INEFDFSVPGSNPAI
+272 V
-287 ADDAQAIALF
+287 
-297 LSTVVGLGGGSLLL
+297 
-311 AYLQDEK
+311 
-318 DALIDKFKQ
+318 
-327 IIASK
+327 
-332 NPKADA
+332 
-338 KAAAEELKDEA
+338 KAANDDEDAYKELLDGLRAKYSKDYDGSGMA
-349 EMNENLRKF
+349 KMYNALSKIV
-358 KKEKSVGL
+358 KGKELDTFISKDPSGL
-366 DEALKTIKILKK
+366 QGPSTPQKETLKLQEALKTVKILQQ
-378 EINES
+378 ELSEV

-417 TSVRETKVIYETLN
+417 TSVRETKIIYETLN

>member
-11 AIADAKAVKETAIA
+11 AIADAKAVKETALA

-48 AEEEDD
+48 AEEEEEDE

-62 VNKEKEEM
+62 IRMEKDKM

-99 LEEGEDLEEE
+99 LDEEDDMMEGEDDMM
-109 TSEPH
+109 
-114 GNIGAN
+114 
-120 TPEGEPLG
+120 
-128 FLEEE
+128 EEE

-166 PVEFSDEEEGEEE
+166 PVEFSGEEEGEEE
-179 IEDEEE
+179 GGEEMDMEMDAEEE
-185 VELSENLLAKTKGTA
+185 IEEG
-200 KGVLK
+200 LK
-205 SLAGYPEDVYKDALT
+205 DVISKIKVTLGNEGEMVKKWLT
-220 KLKANPELKDNKE
+220 TQNPEL
-233 FMAMLNAAKTF
+233 
-244 WNMASGAKSAGRDIG
+244 I
-259 TGAMGE
+259 
-265 NKNMKKD
+265 
-272 INEFDFSVPGSNPAI
+272 V
-287 ADDAQAIALF
+287 
-297 LSTVVGLGGGSLLL
+297 
-311 AYLQDEK
+311 
-318 DALIDKFKQ
+318 
-327 IIASK
+327 
-332 NPKADA
+332 
-338 KAAAEELKDEA
+338 KAANDDEDAYKELLDGLRAKYSKDYDGSGMAKMYNALSKIVKGKELDTFISKDPSGLQGPSTPQKEA
-349 EMNENLRKF
+349 LK
-358 KKEKSVGL
+358 L
-366 DEALKTIKILKK
+366 QEALKTVKILQQ
-378 EINES
+378 ELSEV

-417 TSVRETKVIYETLN
+417 TSVRETKIIYETLN

-445 ESLGMASKPAGV
+445 ESLGMASKPAGI

-468 MVQRFQK
+468 MVKRFQK

>member
-11 AIADAKAVKETAIA
+11 AIADAKAVKDTAIA

-54 DDLAEADK
+54 DLAEADK
-62 VNKEKEEM
+62 VNMEKEEM

-78 TNEAEEI
+78 TNEAEELE
-85 DEEFDLEEILAELE
+85 EEFDLEEILAELE

-120 TPEGEPLG
+120 TPEGEPLS

-166 PVEFSDEEEGEEE
+166 PVEFSDEEEEEGEEE
-179 IEDEEE
+179 MDMGDMEAEEE
-185 VELSENLLAKTKGTA
+185 VELDENILAKTKGVT
-200 KGVLK
+200 KGIAK
-205 SLAGYPEDVYKDALT
+205 SLVGFPEDVYKEALA
-220 KLKANPELKDNKE
+220 KLKENPELKDNKE

-244 WNMASGAKSAGRDIG
+244 WNMASGAKSAGKDIG
-259 TGAMGE
+259 TSAMGE
-265 NKNMKKD
+265 SK
-272 INEFDFSVPGSNPAI
+272 E
-287 ADDAQAIALF
+287 
-297 LSTVVGLGGGSLLL
+297 
-311 AYLQDEK
+311 LQ
-318 DALIDKFKQ
+318 
-327 IIASK
+327 
-332 NPKADA
+332 
-338 KAAAEELKDEA
+338 
-349 EMNENLRKF
+349 
-358 KKEKSVGL
+358 
-366 DEALKTIKILKK
+366 EALEAIKILKK
-378 EINES
+378 ELNEV

-417 TSVRETKVIYETLN
+417 TSVKETKVIYETLN

>member
-11 AIADAKAVKETAIA
+11 AIADAKAVKETALA

-48 AEEEDD
+48 AEEEEEDEDD
-54 DDLAEADK
+54 RAEADK
-62 VNKEKEEM
+62 AREEREKEM
-70 EEGYGMDD
+70 EEGYDEG
-78 TNEAEEI
+78 EELE
-85 DEEFDLEEILAELE
+85 EEFNLEEILAELE
-99 LEEGEDLEEE
+99 LEEGDGDTMEEE
-109 TSEPH
+109 MDAPR
-114 GNIGAN
+114 GNINADMDPN
-120 TPEGEPLG
+120 TG

-166 PVEFSDEEEGEEE
+166 PVEFSDEEEEEEGEEEMDMEMDAEEE
-179 IEDEEE
+179 IEEGIKNVGKAVGKVVKGIFKGSGQKAEEFVDAFVNQDTRPDLKKLYQDAKKFADEKKTNPN
-185 VELSENLLAKTKGTA
+185 VKGENEAYRNLYAEMA
-200 KGVLK
+200 Q
-205 SLAGYPEDVYKDALT
+205 
-220 KLKANPELKDNKE
+220 ELKDKY
-233 FMAMLNAAKTF
+233 
-244 WNMASGAKSAGRDIG
+244 GV
-259 TGAMGE
+259 TGFT
-265 NKNMKKD
+265 D
-272 INEFDFSVPGSNPAI
+272 TRP
-287 ADDAQAIALF
+287 
-297 LSTVVGLGGGSLLL
+297 
-311 AYLQDEK
+311 YR
-318 DALIDKFKQ
+318 DALSILVTGMPAPAT
-327 IIASK
+327 ISK
-332 NPKADA
+332 DPSGLLTTRGM
-338 KAAAEELKDEA
+338 AAREALELE
-349 EMNENLRKF
+349 
-358 KKEKSVGL
+358 
-366 DEALKTIKILKK
+366 EALKTVKILQQ
-378 EINES
+378 ELSEV

-417 TSVRETKVIYETLN
+417 TSVRETKIIYETLN

>member
-166 PVEFSDEEEGEEE
+166 PVEFSDEEEEEEGEEEMDMGDMETEEE
-179 IEDEEE
+179 IEEGLKDLISKIKVAVGNEGEI
-185 VELSENLLAKTKGTA
+185 VKTWLAKQD
-200 KGVLK
+200 
-205 SLAGYPEDVYKDALT
+205 P
-220 KLKANPELKDNKE
+220 KLVANATTNKE
-233 FMAMLNAAKTF
+233 AYNDLLDSLRKEFSKDYDGSQMAKF
-244 WNMASGAKSAGRDIG
+244 Y
-259 TGAMGE
+259 
-265 NKNMKKD
+265 
-272 INEFDFSVPGSNPAI
+272 
-287 ADDAQAIALF
+287 QA
-297 LSTVVGLGGGSLLL
+297 LSKIVKG
-311 AYLQDEK
+311 
-318 DALIDKFKQ
+318 
-327 IIASK
+327 
-332 NPKADA
+332 
-338 KAAAEELKDEA
+338 EELKTFISKDPSGLSA
-349 EMNENLRKF
+349 PRKMG
-358 KKEKSVGL
+358 ESVEL
-366 DEALKTIKILKK
+366 AEALKAIKILRK
-378 EINES
+378 ELNEV

-417 TSVRETKVIYETLN
+417 TSVRETKIIYETLN

-445 ESLGMASKPAGV
+445 ESLGMASKAAGV

>member
-48 AEEEDD
+48 AEEED

-166 PVEFSDEEEGEEE
+166 PVEFSDEEEEEGEEE
-179 IEDEEE
+179 MDMEDMEAEEE
-185 VELSENLLAKTKGTA
+185 VELDENILAKTKGVT
-200 KGVLK
+200 KGIAK
-205 SLAGYPEDVYKDALT
+205 SLVGFPEDVYKEALA
-220 KLKANPELKDNKE
+220 KLKENPELKDNKE
-233 FMAMLNAAKTF
+233 FMAMLNAAKAF
-244 WNMASGAKSAGRDIG
+244 WNMASGAKSAGKDIG
-259 TGAMGE
+259 TSAMGE
-265 NKNMKKD
+265 SK
-272 INEFDFSVPGSNPAI
+272 E
-287 ADDAQAIALF
+287 
-297 LSTVVGLGGGSLLL
+297 
-311 AYLQDEK
+311 LQ
-318 DALIDKFKQ
+318 
-327 IIASK
+327 
-332 NPKADA
+332 
-338 KAAAEELKDEA
+338 
-349 EMNENLRKF
+349 
-358 KKEKSVGL
+358 
-366 DEALKTIKILKK
+366 EALKAIKILKK
-378 EINES
+378 ELNEV

-417 TSVRETKVIYETLN
+417 TSVKETKVIYETLN

-436 KTTTKSSIK
+436 KITTKSSIK

-457 APKQPI
+457 ALKQPI

>member
-48 AEEEDD
+48 AEEEEE

-62 VNKEKEEM
+62 VNMEKDEM

-85 DEEFDLEEILAELE
+85 EEEFDLEEILAELE
-99 LEEGEDLEEE
+99 LDEEDEMEEDMYEAEEAEDLK
-109 TSEPH
+109 
-114 GNIGAN
+114 
-120 TPEGEPLG
+120 
-128 FLEEE
+128 EE

-166 PVEFSDEEEGEEE
+166 PVEFSGEEEEEGDE
-179 IEDEEE
+179 IEAEEE
-185 VELSENLLAKTKGTA
+185 VELSENLLDKAKGTA

-205 SLAGYPEDVYKDALT
+205 SLAGYPEDVYKDALA

-244 WNMASGAKSAGRDIG
+244 WNMASGAKAAGSDMG
-259 TGAMGE
+259 TSAMGE
-265 NKNMKKD
+265 NKHMKKD
-272 INEFDFSVPGSNPAI
+272 MKKDVNEYDWSVPGSNPEI
-287 ADDAQAIALF
+287 ANDAYALALF

-318 DALIDKFKQ
+318 DALVDKFKQ
-327 IIASK
+327 IMASK
-332 NPKADA
+332 NPKAEA

-358 KKEKSVGL
+358 KEEKSVGL

-445 ESLGMASKPAGV
+445 ESLGMASKAAGV

>member
-11 AIADAKAVKETAIA
+11 AIADAKAVKETALA

-48 AEEEDD
+48 AEEEEEDE

-62 VNKEKEEM
+62 VRMRKDEM
-70 EEGYGMDD
+70 EEGYGMED
-78 TNEAEEI
+78 TNEAEEL

-166 PVEFSDEEEGEEE
+166 PVEFSDEEEEEEGEEE
-179 IEDEEE
+179 MDMEMDTEEE
-185 VELSENLLAKTKGTA
+185 MGLDENILAKA
-200 KGVLK
+200 KGIAKGIGK
-205 SLAGYPEDVYKDALT
+205 SLIGFPEDVYNEAMA
-220 KLKANPELKDNKE
+220 KLKANPELKNNKE
-233 FMAMLNAAKTF
+233 FMAMLNAAKNF
-244 WNMASGAKSAGRDIG
+244 AAAAGAAASAGSDIG
-259 TGAMGE
+259 TKSFKEAKSKE
-265 NKNMKKD
+265 L
-272 INEFDFSVPGSNPAI
+272 EEAFEAI
-287 ADDAQAIALF
+287 KVLIQE
-297 LSTVVGLGGGSLLL
+297 LSEV
-311 AYLQDEK
+311 
-318 DALIDKFKQ
+318 
-327 IIASK
+327 
-332 NPKADA
+332 
-338 KAAAEELKDEA
+338 
-349 EMNENLRKF
+349 
-358 KKEKSVGL
+358 
-366 DEALKTIKILKK
+366 
-378 EINES
+378 

>member
-48 AEEEDD
+48 AEEED

-166 PVEFSDEEEGEEE
+166 PVEFSDEEEEEEGEEE
-179 IEDEEE
+179 MDMGDMEAEEE
-185 VELSENLLAKTKGTA
+185 VELDENILAKA
-200 KGVLK
+200 KGVTKGIAK
-205 SLAGYPEDVYKDALT
+205 SLVGFPEDVYKEALA
-220 KLKANPELKDNKE
+220 KLKENPELKDNKE

-244 WNMASGAKSAGRDIG
+244 WEMASGAKAAGSDMG
-259 TGAMGE
+259 TSAMGE
-265 NKNMKKD
+265 NK
-272 INEFDFSVPGSNPAI
+272 E
-287 ADDAQAIALF
+287 
-297 LSTVVGLGGGSLLL
+297 
-311 AYLQDEK
+311 LQ
-318 DALIDKFKQ
+318 
-327 IIASK
+327 
-332 NPKADA
+332 
-338 KAAAEELKDEA
+338 
-349 EMNENLRKF
+349 
-358 KKEKSVGL
+358 
-366 DEALKTIKILKK
+366 EALKAIKILRK
-378 EINES
+378 ELNEV

-436 KTTTKSSIK
+436 KTTAKSSIK
-445 ESLGMASKPAGV
+445 ESLGMASKAAGV

>member
-48 AEEEDD
+48 AEEEED

-155 IESGELEAGGD
+155 IKSGELEAGGD
-166 PVEFSDEEEGEEE
+166 PVEFSSEEEEEGDETDMGDIEAEEE
-179 IEDEEE
+179 IEEGLKDLISKIKVAVGNEGEIVKTWLAKQDPKLVANAITDKEAYNDLLDLLRKEFSKDYDGSQMAKFYQALSKIVRGKELNSFIQSDPSGLMGTRKMEES
-185 VELSENLLAKTKGTA
+185 VELA
-200 KGVLK
+200 
-205 SLAGYPEDVYKDALT
+205 
-220 KLKANPELKDNKE
+220 
-233 FMAMLNAAKTF
+233 
-244 WNMASGAKSAGRDIG
+244 
-259 TGAMGE
+259 
-265 NKNMKKD
+265 
-272 INEFDFSVPGSNPAI
+272 
-287 ADDAQAIALF
+287 
-297 LSTVVGLGGGSLLL
+297 
-311 AYLQDEK
+311 
-318 DALIDKFKQ
+318 
-327 IIASK
+327 
-332 NPKADA
+332 
-338 KAAAEELKDEA
+338 
-349 EMNENLRKF
+349 
-358 KKEKSVGL
+358 
-366 DEALKTIKILKK
+366 EALKAIKILKK
-378 EINES
+378 ELNEV

-417 TSVRETKVIYETLN
+417 TSVRETKIIYETLN